1 MGAQEIIQN
10 LSEMEEQNVLEL
22 RATKISDNI
31 IYPHLF
37 FLKINDNKYLACD
50 QLIGFIYGTIIPEN
64 YMTIEKTATMIE
76 GYLKL
81 GYKIVDIYDPKF
93 PEKIS

>member
-1 MGAQEIIQN
+1 MNIKKIIQN
-10 LSEMEEQNVLEL
+10 LSEMKEQYVLEL
-22 RATKISDNI
+22 RAIKISDKT
-31 IYPHLF
+31 IYPRLF
-37 FLKINDNKYLACD
+37 FLKINDNRYLACD

-81 GYKIVDIYDPKF
+81 NYELVDIYNPKF
-93 PEKIS
+93 SKKII